1 MFLHVVVGEMVP
13 KNLALAGP
21 ERSAL
26 LFAPPLVLFVRGL
39 RPVIAALNAVANAT
53 LRLARVEPKDEV
65 TSTFTRDEVAGL
77 VRESRREGLLD
88 EDSYELVAGALRFDE
103 RDVRS
108 VLPPLDSLVTVPTDV
123 TPDEVERIA
132 ARTGY
137 SRFPVRG
144 RPGGDGEL
152 SGYLHLKDAL
162 VETDALAR
170 RRPIPPEWIR
180 ALPTVGADDKLRAA
194 AATMQRGGAHL
205 VLAREAD
212 GTIAGIATLED
223 VLEALVGENP
233 RRGPAAPAA
242 SGAERPEA
250 APGVADGA
258 SARTVVLVR
267 GAADDLGAGL
277 RRPVEELVRLVR
289 DVDGVLRPRAA
300 GRTGRR
306 RPAGRQ
312 QTCPAFFARALEPR
326 LLAGER
332 VHRRAGRPLRGRA
345 ARRDDHV
352 GKNSS
357 WRADRSPRCGG
368 PVHRR
373 RRQK

>member
-1 MFLHVVVGEMVP
+1 MSEALPLLVTVALLLANAFFVGAEFALISARRTMVEPRAAAGSHAARITLGAMEHVSLMMAGAQLGITICSLGLGAVGEPAVAHLLEGLFESVGIPDWLVDPAALAIALSGIVFLHVVVGEMVP

-26 LFAPPLVLFVRGL
+26 LFAPPLVFLVRGL

-53 LRLARVEPKDEV
+53 LRLARVEPQDEV

-88 EDSYELVAGALRFDE
+88 EDSYELVSGALRFDE

-137 SRFPVRG
+137 SRFPVRD

-223 VLEALVGENP
+223 VLEALVGEI
-233 RRGPAAPAA
+233 RD
-242 SGAERPEA
+242 EA
-250 APGVADGA
+250 Q
-258 SARTVVLVR
+258 RH
-267 GAADDLGAGL
+267 
-277 RRPVEELVRLVR
+277 
-289 DVDGVLRPRAA
+289 
-300 GRTGRR
+300 
-306 RPAGRQ
+306 RQ
-312 QTCPAFFARALEPR
+312 R
-326 LLAGER
+326 
-332 VHRRAGRPLRGRA
+332 
-345 ARRDDHV
+345 
-352 GKNSS
+352 
-357 WRADRSPRCGG
+357 
-368 PVHRR
+368 
-373 RRQK
+373 